1 MKIQFYFFFIFFAS
15 FQSFAQLGGNSTY
28 QFLNLISS
36 PRQAALGGKVITNI
50 DYDVSQAIYNPAA
63 INSEMDNQLSLNY
76 SNYLGDIGYGTAS
89 YAYTFDRRLQTF
101 HIGVIYVD
109 YGNFDG
115 YDENGLSTGNFTGNE
130 TALTMGY
137 SFQIGFSDFYAGLN
151 LKLISSQ
158 LEQYSSFG
166 GALDFGLIYI
176 DEFLD
181 FNAAVVI
188 RNLGTQFTTYAGLRE
203 SLPFELDIGL
213 SQRLQYVP
221 IRWHLT
227 LENLQQWPIA
237 YSNPARS
244 TMDFNGNQFDEKIS
258 FFSNLIRHAIVGMEL
273 FPERGFN
280 IRMGYSFRRAEELRI
295 NEQRNFSGLSF
306 GIGLKFNKFRLS
318 YSHARYSS
326 ASNTSFVGIQVSLYE

>member
-15 FQSFAQLGGNSTY
+15 IPSFAQLGGNSTY

-166 GALDFGLIYI
+166 GAFDFGLIYI